1 MVTHCMLS
9 SLAQGFF
16 VCFFYVAR
24 RSWTVSAMLKSGVLS
39 AELFETAMGVILE
52 YMFTCDVG
60 RIWCV
65 CTSGAGC
72 CRRYL
77 ESIGNGELK
86 YRKNTT
92 LHFNHQDYDRYMDA
106 DHFVRINADQRML
119 QYHGAE
125 ETVAYIVRQLYL
137 DVGGNAIKSS
147 EVAAFVYRKLLS
159 VERQLFYP
167 TEMVGC
173 WGDIEIAGVERVRGE
188 DDDWRIMAY
197 ERLML
202 APREALRYLSD
213 VMYPDEHRNFDSR
226 FAEQLRLTSG
236 SLSKVMLETG
246 ALLMYTRDPVEYMF
260 CNFMVRRAHDEVG
273 DFLTITRRFL
283 KFRHRNGSYHL
294 VEQYTRYSPW
304 EIRYIPESSEESFLM
319 GSEDGDESANS

>member
-1 MVTHCMLS
+1 
-9 SLAQGFF
+9 
-16 VCFFYVAR
+16 
-24 RSWTVSAMLKSGVLS
+24 MLKSGVLS

-60 RIWCV
+60 NIFCV

-77 ESIGNGELK
+77 ENIVNGELK
-86 YRKNTT
+86 YRKEAT
-92 LHFNHQDYDRYMDA
+92 LHFVDKDHGSFLDT

-125 ETVAYIVRQLYL
+125 ETVAYIVRQLCL

-147 EVAAFVYRKLLS
+147 EVAALVYRKLVS
-159 VERQLFYP
+159 VERRLFFP

-173 WGDIEIAGVERVRGE
+173 WGDIEIAGVERVLGE

-197 ERLML
+197 ERIML
-202 APREALRYLSD
+202 VPREALRYLSA
-213 VMYPDEHRNFDSR
+213 VMYPDNHRNSDSV
-226 FAEQLRLTSG
+226 FAEELKLTSG

-246 ALLMYTRDPVEYMF
+246 ALLMYTRDPV
-260 CNFMVRRAHDEVG
+260 A
-273 DFLTITRRFL
+273 
-283 KFRHRNGSYHL
+283 
-294 VEQYTRYSPW
+294 
-304 EIRYIPESSEESFLM
+304 
-319 GSEDGDESANS
+319 